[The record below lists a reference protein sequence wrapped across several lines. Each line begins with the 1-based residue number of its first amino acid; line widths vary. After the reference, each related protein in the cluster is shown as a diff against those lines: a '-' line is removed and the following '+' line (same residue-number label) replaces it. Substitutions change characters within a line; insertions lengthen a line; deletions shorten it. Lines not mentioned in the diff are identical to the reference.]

1 MVSRGWSAQGST
13 NGSAPPQH
21 LRIPSSPHARILGID
36 NMNRE
41 KHINPSTILIS
52 FPQSLSPTN
61 KHLKNTTQTML
72 NRLKKFRGEDSEYI
86 EGLSPLPPPPPPEKE
101 KEKKSLFQ
109 RIQQHSSK
117 RHDEQTTSLDG
128 FAFTSTPKSTSTS
141 TSLFPPPEIPA
152 EEIKAEQNNKNKEK
166 KKEKKKS
173 LYQRFEETK
182 RGEIKPEDVLKYTG
196 KNKKELDAWA
206 KTEAYVAGN
215 QPATGVVGGVWGRV
229 QNVEMRFPPSKK

>member
-1 MVSRGWSAQGST
+1 
-13 NGSAPPQH
+13 
-21 LRIPSSPHARILGID
+21 
-36 NMNRE
+36 
-41 KHINPSTILIS
+41 
-52 FPQSLSPTN
+52 
-61 KHLKNTTQTML
+61 ML

-86 EGLSPLPPPPPPEKE
+86 EGLSPLPPPPPPKKE

-128 FAFTSTPKSTSTS
+128 VVFTSTPKSTSTS
-141 TSLFPPPEIPA
+141 TPLFPPPEVS
-152 EEIKAEQNNKNKEK
+152 EEIKAEENNNKKK

-173 LYQRFEETK
+173 LYQRFEEAK

-196 KNKKELDAWA
+196 KTKEELDAWA

-215 QPATGVVGGVWGRV
+215 QPANGVVGGVWGRV
-229 QNVEMRFPPSKK
+229 QDVEMRFPPKKETEG